1 MGTAE
6 PSSSGKS
13 WRARWKGPEGTTPEY
28 PSQSGFKTE
37 AAARKYAN
45 DQEAAIRARRY
56 IDPKLAETPVDQ
68 WWQRWF
74 PAQDHL
80 RPNSRDAYEQ
90 NYRLHIKPRW
100 GSLPMGPVLPIEIQE
115 YRAELRKSLGESTVT
130 LIMSIMRG
138 MFDDA
143 MLNRL
148 IQTSPF
154 AGGHRRNLGKRGNIK
169 AGSKPKRE
177 PLLIDLDQLDQI
189 CARLNHA
196 DALLATTV
204 FWTGMRWSEVAAMR
218 CSFLHLEPEAG
229 VVDEAGYYLIDPAV
243 GAVHEDVHSSRFLG
257 PPKSGATGRLTTRH
271 KAGRVMDLPPFLAAM
286 LREHVA
292 GLPEDRD
299 AVFTNRNGRFHGH
312 DTWMVRWR
320 RACDTGTA
328 ADPEPIAETL
338 RIHDGKHF
346 HGAKLDELGIHTVM
360 RDYRLGHATPGVR
373 GVYSHPTIDMR
384 LQLISKLQ
392 EAWEAHQVHRNDS
405 AH

>member
-28 PSQSGFKTE
+28 PSKSGFSSE
-37 AAARKYAN
+37 AKARKYAN

-56 IDPKLAETPVDQ
+56 FDPKLAETTVDE
-68 WWQRWF
+68 WWQRWY
-74 PAQDHL
+74 PVQDHL
-80 RPNSRDAYEQ
+80 RPNSLVAYEQ

-115 YRAELRKSLGESTVT
+115 YRGELRKTLGESTVT

-154 AGGHRRNLGKRGNIK
+154 TGGHRRHQGRKGKITDGV
-169 AGSKPKRE
+169 KPKRE
-177 PLLIDLDQLDQI
+177 PILITLDQLDRI
-189 CARLNHA
+189 CGRLNHA
-196 DALLATTV
+196 DALLVTVV

-218 CSFLHLEPEAG
+218 RSFLHLEPEAG
-229 VVDEAGYYLIDPAV
+229 VIDGAGYYLIDPAV
-243 GAVHEDVHSSRFLG
+243 GAVHEDVHSRRFLG
-257 PPKSGATGRLTTRH
+257 PPKSGSTTRLTSRH
-271 KAGRVMDLPPFLAAM
+271 KAGRVMDLPPFLVAM
-286 LREHVA
+286 LRDHVA
-292 GLPEDRD
+292 GLPEGQDG
-299 AVFTNRNGRFHGH
+299 VFTNRNGRFHGH
-312 DTWMVRWR
+312 DTFMVRWR
-320 RACDTGTA
+320 RACDTGTVD
-328 ADPEPIAETL
+328 DPEPIAETL

-346 HGAKLDELGIHTVM
+346 HATMIDDEGAHTVM
-360 RDYRLGHATPGVR
+360 RDYRLGHATPGTR

-384 LQLISKLQ
+384 VQLISNLQ
-392 EAWEAHQVHRNDS
+392 RAWEAHQQR
-405 AH
+405 